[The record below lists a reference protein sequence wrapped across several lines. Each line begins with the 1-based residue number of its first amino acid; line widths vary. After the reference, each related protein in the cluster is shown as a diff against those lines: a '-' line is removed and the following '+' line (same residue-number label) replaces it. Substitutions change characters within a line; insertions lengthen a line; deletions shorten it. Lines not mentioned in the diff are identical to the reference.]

1 MVSVGGRAPSASAH
15 LVDHFDQLG
24 VENAVA
30 AARFTNF
37 PMVKVYAAYIANA
50 GIGRINSNDTKVQNR
65 HQCQCRFDEAENVD
79 LEVAALV

>member
-50 GIGRINSNDTKVQNR
+50 GICRNGSAWKNR
-65 HQCQCRFDEAENVD
+65 EREETIEA
-79 LEVAALV
+79 